1 MRAADLIPF
10 ALVGTVLGAYITK
23 KIADVWFYRLVQ
35 GGLFAVSLK
44 LIADVVL

>member
-1 MRAADLIPF
+1 
-10 ALVGTVLGAYITK
+10 LVGTVLGAYITK

-35 GGLFAVSLK
+35 AGLFMVSLK